1 MIKLLIQLFVTL
13 ITNITSVISIYYLAD
28 IISKP
33 QPLYMSVLLIL
44 LLLGIVIIALSSI
57 ILFFMD
63 LYKYLK
69 Q

>member
-1 MIKLLIQLFVTL
+1 M
-13 ITNITSVISIYYLAD
+13 SVISIYYLGD
-28 IISKP
+28 VISKS
-33 QPLYMSVLLIL
+33 QPLYISVLLIL

>member
-1 MIKLLIQLFVTL
+1 MIKLLTQLFATL
-13 ITNITSVISIYYLAD
+13 IINIMSVISIYYLGD
-28 IISKP
+28 VISKP
-33 QPLYMSVLLIL
+33 QPLYISVLLIL
-44 LLLGIVIIALSSI
+44 LLLGIVIIALASI